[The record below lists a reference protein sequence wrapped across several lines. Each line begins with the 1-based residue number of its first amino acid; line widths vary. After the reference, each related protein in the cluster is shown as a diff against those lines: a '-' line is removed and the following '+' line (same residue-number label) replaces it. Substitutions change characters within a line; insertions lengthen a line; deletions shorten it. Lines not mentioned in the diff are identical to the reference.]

1 MTPANATQFRTL
13 LILGRVSNLPTVWSN
28 CLAGWWLGGGGNFW
42 KLPLLLLG
50 VSLLY
55 TGGMFLNDAF
65 DVDFDRQ
72 RRPGRP
78 IPSAK
83 ISVEKTRRFGFAQ
96 LALGLAL
103 LLFAGKTTGALG
115 VVLAAFLLLYNVTHK
130 FVTAAPWLMGA
141 CRFWIYLIAGAAGA
155 AGLTGWPIYCGAA
168 LALYIAGLSY
178 VLRRERFR
186 GKISFQPF
194 LLLLAPVALAM
205 TMNTGGYRRTALG
218 ISVMLGLWIAF
229 NARILFATGAA
240 NAERIVAGLLAGIIL
255 VDWLAV
261 APQCPGWLNVI
272 LPVLFVVTKI
282 SQQFISAT

>member
-1 MTPANATQFRTL
+1 MNLVQTTQFRTL

-42 KLPLLLLG
+42 KLPFLLLG

-65 DVDFDRQ
+65 DVELDRQ

-83 ISVEKTRRFGFAQ
+83 ISLEKARRFGFGQ

-103 LLFAGKTTGALG
+103 LLFAGKTAGALG
-115 VVLAAFLLLYNVTHK
+115 LVLAFFLLLYNVTHK

-141 CRFWIYLIAGAAGA
+141 CRFWIYLIAGAAGMD
-155 AGLTGWPIYCGAA
+155 GLNGWPIYCGAA

-178 VLRRERFR
+178 VLQRERFR

-194 LLLLAPVALAM
+194 LLLLSPVALALA
-205 TMNTGGYRRTALG
+205 MNTGDYRRTALE
-218 ISVMLGLWIAF
+218 ISAVLVLWIAF
-229 NARILFATGAA
+229 NARILFAAGAA
-240 NAERIVAGLLAGIIL
+240 NAERIVTGLLAGIIL

-261 APQCPGWLNVI
+261 APQCPGWLNFI
-272 LPVLFVVTKI
+272 LPLLFVVTKI
-282 SQQFISAT
+282 SQQFIPAT

>member
-28 CLAGWWLGGGGNFW
+28 CLAGWWLGGGGNVW

-282 SQQFISAT
+282 SQQFIPAT